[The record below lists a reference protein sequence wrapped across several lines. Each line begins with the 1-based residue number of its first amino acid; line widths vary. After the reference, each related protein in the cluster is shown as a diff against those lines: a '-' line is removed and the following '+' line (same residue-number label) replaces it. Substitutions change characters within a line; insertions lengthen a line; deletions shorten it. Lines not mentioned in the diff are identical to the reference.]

1 MVEFVPNESQI
12 LGLTLCRFLECF
24 PIKWI
29 NKASTSDKEKPHVPL
44 SGLITELIWRFYGN
58 GFREFIRSELWT
70 TSSRVT

>member
-29 NKASTSDKEKPHVPL
+29 NKASTSDKEKPRLVVW
-44 SGLITELIWRFYGN
+44 INY
-58 GFREFIRSELWT
+58 
-70 TSSRVT
+70 